1 MRSLLRRMVGQT
13 GDLEHDEGDETC
25 IYAVGD
31 IHGHADLLHEL
42 CARIDADIRKF
53 RPARPI
59 QVFLGDYIDRGPD
72 SRDVI
77 AMLDQRRRTHS
88 LVCLLGNHEACLLE
102 FLVNP
107 DMLAQWRQFGGLQT
121 LMSYGLTP
129 SLNPDAAER
138 RALAQTLVRQMP
150 PAHLAF
156 LRSLPITYSCG
167 RYFFVHAGVRPG
179 VALKQQRK
187 EDLLWIRDDFLVSED
202 DFGKVVVHGH
212 TPVHEAEL
220 LRNRINVDT
229 GAYATG
235 RLTCVKLEGARR
247 TLLMTGNRAARHG

>member
-1 MRSLLRRMVGQT
+1 MRNLLRRIVGQT

-31 IHGHADLLHEL
+31 IHGHADLLSEI

-53 RPARPI
+53 RLARPI

-77 AMLDQRRRTHS
+77 AMLDQRRRNRS
-88 LVCLLGNHEACLLE
+88 MVCLLGNHEACLLE

-129 SLNPDAAER
+129 SPNPDAEER
-138 RALAQTLVRQMP
+138 RALAQALVHQMP

-156 LRSLPITYSCG
+156 LRSLPICYVHS

-179 VALKQQRK
+179 IALNQQRR
-187 EDLLWIRDDFLVSED
+187 EDLLWIRDDFLMSED

-220 LRNRINVDT
+220 LHNRINVDT

-247 TLLMTGNRAARHG
+247 SLMMTGDRAARHG

>member
-1 MRSLLRRMVGQT
+1 M
-13 GDLEHDEGDETC
+13 
-25 IYAVGD
+25 
-31 IHGHADLLHEL
+31 
-42 CARIDADIRKF
+42 
-53 RPARPI
+53 
-59 QVFLGDYIDRGPD
+59 
-72 SRDVI
+72 
-77 AMLDQRRRTHS
+77 
-88 LVCLLGNHEACLLE
+88 VCLLGNHEACLLE

-138 RALAQTLVRQMP
+138 RALAQQLVRQMP

-156 LRSLPITYSCG
+156 LRSLPITYSRG

-212 TPVHEAEL
+212 TPVQEAEL

-235 RLTCVKLEGARR
+235 RLTCVKLEGAQR

>member
-1 MRSLLRRMVGQT
+1 
-13 GDLEHDEGDETC
+13 
-25 IYAVGD
+25 
-31 IHGHADLLHEL
+31 
-42 CARIDADIRKF
+42 
-53 RPARPI
+53 
-59 QVFLGDYIDRGPD
+59 
-72 SRDVI
+72 
-77 AMLDQRRRTHS
+77 MLDQRRRTRS
-88 LVCLLGNHEACLLE
+88 MVCLLGNHEACLLE

-129 SLNPDAAER
+129 SPNPDASER
-138 RALAQTLVRQMP
+138 RALARQLIRQMP
-150 PAHLAF
+150 PAHLTF
-156 LRSLPITYSCG
+156 LRSLPLCYVHK

-179 VALKQQRK
+179 IALNQQRK
-187 EDLLWIRDDFLVSED
+187 EDLLWIRDDFLMSED

-247 TLLMTGNRAARHG
+247 TLLMTGSRAARHG